1 MNVGASVTGPPANY
15 TRAVKESMST
25 KTSKGPEQNKIS
37 ARAARSEDL
46 MRMIEL
52 VAWMKV

>member
-1 MNVGASVTGPPANY
+1 MNVGASVTGTPANY

-37 ARAARSEDL
+37 VRAARSEDL